1 MSHGACLAWFSEGRC
16 APQVLTGWWAGP
28 GDRSFLE
35 APSPLSWT
43 PCFLVCLHQA
53 VLHLALGCSLHHID
67 LSRSVSYENLPWL
80 LTGQSQTLFPVNSR
94 PFTSQAL
101 PLACFF
107 RFISSPFS
115 IKKPNS
121 LCSSRSPSA
130 RLLLLPHLHPA
141 ALTHPSTP
149 SPNAPCPVLPFLLT
163 EGFCPL
169 RALT

>member
-1 MSHGACLAWFSEGRC
+1 MSHGACLAWFSEGRY

-28 GDRSFLE
+28 RDRSFLE

-43 PCFLVCLHQA
+43 PSFLVCLHQA

-67 LSRSVSYENLPWL
+67 LSRSVSYKNLPWL

-94 PFTSQAL
+94 PFASQAL
-101 PLACFF
+101 PLAFF
-107 RFISSPFS
+107 RFISSPFP

-130 RLLLLPHLHPA
+130 RLLLLPHLHPGSSYSSFY
-141 ALTHPSTP
+141 TQSQ
-149 SPNAPCPVLPFLLT
+149 
-163 EGFCPL
+163 CPL
-169 RALT
+169 VPCSPSC